1 MRKRF
6 NITGSCNPEK
16 HYMVD
21 TEQRFR
27 AVEKMIDYGDY
38 FTINR
43 ARQYGKTTMLNMIWR
58 RLHDKYVI
66 IDTSFEGV
74 GDSSFENEKS
84 FVRLFVSLMKE
95 ALQLNKADDSMV
107 AMLNES
113 SPENLDELSG
123 VITRLCQSS
132 PKPVLLLCY
141 AESNR
146 HAP

>member
-21 TEQRFR
+21 SEQRFR
-27 AVEKMIDYGDY
+27 AVEKMIDYGEY

-58 RLHDKYVI
+58 RLPNKYLS

-84 FVRLFVSLMKE
+84 FAQLFVSLMKE
-95 ALQLNKADDSMV
+95 ALQFNKADDSLV
-107 AMLNES
+107 TMLKEAA
-113 SPENLDELSG
+113 PENMDELSG
-123 VITRLCQSS
+123 VIIVAIGAWTLSSITITRNS
-132 PKPVLLLCY
+132 
-141 AESNR
+141 
-146 HAP
+146 